1 MEFFGPVTLR
11 TRLVR
16 RPKVMNRRLDR
27 LIECA
32 KCNRVK
38 LMHSIQLRPHI
49 PFRPSADMT
58 IDATNASMRRC
69 DIRDE
74 FRFHYVMTL
83 LPAKCDRFGIFV
95 CPIAAKRAYEEK
107 CKTQAKGHNKRAT
120 SARIIQVKDRIRR
133 YVCIGRT
140 TPASPLDQS
149 SQKK

>member
-49 PFRPSADMT
+49 PFRSSANVALDT
-58 IDATNASMRRC
+58 ANSGMRRRV
-69 DIRDE
+69 IGDE
-74 FRFHYVMTL
+74 FRFHHVMTL
-83 LPAKCDRFGIFV
+83 LAAKRNRLGIFV
-95 CPIAAKRAYEEK
+95 CPIAAKRAYEQKRES
-107 CKTQAKGHNKRAT
+107 QAKCNNK
-120 SARIIQVKDRIRR
+120 
-133 YVCIGRT
+133 
-140 TPASPLDQS
+140 
-149 SQKK
+149 